1 MKRIVLLLS
10 ISVLA
15 TLILGWVNL
24 AEAQQAKKKV
34 PRIGFLYS
42 GSLSDVARSLDAC
55 RQGLLELGY
64 VEGKNISFEYRYAEG
79 KLDRLLE
86 LATELVRLKVDVIV
100 AGYGNRATMSAKRAT
115 TTIPIVMVIVINPAG
130 SGRLVASLSRPG
142 GNVTGLSLDV
152 RPEQAGKQL
161 ELLKEAVP
169 KISRVAILRNPN
181 SRSHV
186 AASKAADKVAKSLQ
200 LTVRFAYVQARNDK
214 GLEDALGAVV
224 NERAN
229 ALLVLPWAFF
239 VQRRQQIVSF
249 TARNKL
255 PEIYWRNDFVEAGGL
270 MSYGAST
277 VDQWRRSA
285 TYVDRILKGAKPGD
299 LPVEQPRKF
308 ELIINLKTAKQIG
321 VTIPREMLFR
331 ADKVIK

>member
-1 MKRIVLLLS
+1 MMKRIVLLLS

-142 GNVTGLSLDV
+142 GNVTGFSLDV
-152 RPEQAGKQL
+152 K
-161 ELLKEAVP
+161 
-169 KISRVAILRNPN
+169 
-181 SRSHV
+181 
-186 AASKAADKVAKSLQ
+186 
-200 LTVRFAYVQARNDK
+200 RF
-214 GLEDALGAVV
+214 E
-224 NERAN
+224 
-229 ALLVLPWAFF
+229 
-239 VQRRQQIVSF
+239 S
-249 TARNKL
+249 
-255 PEIYWRNDFVEAGGL
+255 
-270 MSYGAST
+270 
-277 VDQWRRSA
+277 
-285 TYVDRILKGAKPGD
+285 
-299 LPVEQPRKF
+299 
-308 ELIINLKTAKQIG
+308 
-321 VTIPREMLFR
+321 
-331 ADKVIK
+331 